1 MEAAGKG
8 NVNTSCSHHS
18 KMGCGERE
26 KMEIRG
32 YRDGQVF
39 LECSVFGQRE
49 EKGALITEAK
59 VRK

>member
-1 MEAAGKG
+1 
-8 NVNTSCSHHS
+8 
-18 KMGCGERE
+18 MGCGERE

-39 LECSVFGQRE
+39 LECSVFGQRG